1 MENILNSIDT
11 DKHIGVVTLSNGKY
25 LKLPKLSN
33 FKIIRIVKFIGID
46 GIRMYDQAR
55 EILLDDTL
63 VGFERYAH
71 ILESLK
77 EEQLIRILSILL
89 DVSDEEALQLDLN
102 ETLDILI
109 EYADKTNLGKTFTQV
124 RQLVKKL
131 FKKELPDF
139 KTLLD
144 QWFPKVEME
153 DIPVGESFSEQTM
166 QTNLAKSSIAL
177 ANNSST
183 L

>member
-1 MENILNSIDT
+1 MVNILNSIDT
-11 DKHIGVVTLSNGKY
+11 DKHIGVVTLTNGKE
-25 LKLPKLSN
+25 LQLPKLSN

-63 VGFERYAH
+63 GSFERFAL

-89 DVSDEEALQLDLN
+89 DVTDEEALQLDLN

-109 EYADKTNLGKTFTQV
+109 EYADKTNLGETFTQV
-124 RQLVKKL
+124 RQLVSKL

-153 DIPVGESFSEQTM
+153 DIQVGENFSEQTM
-166 QTNLAKSSIAL
+166 PTNLEKSLTPLVS
-177 ANNSST
+177 NSST

>member
-11 DKHIGVVTLSNGKY
+11 DKHIGVVTLINGKQ
-25 LKLPKLSN
+25 LQLPRLSN
-33 FKIIRIVKFIGID
+33 FKVIRIVKFIGID
-46 GIRMYDQAR
+46 GIRIYDQAR
-55 EILLDDTL
+55 AILLDDTL
-63 VGFERYAH
+63 EGFERFAL
-71 ILESLK
+71 IIESLK

-89 DVSDEEALQLDLN
+89 EVSDEEALGLDPN
-102 ETLDILI
+102 DTLEILI

-124 RQLVKKL
+124 RQLVKKM

-153 DIPVGESFSEQTM
+153 DIPVGENFSEKT
-166 QTNLAKSSIAL
+166 TLPNLEKVSTESESNSSIL
-177 ANNSST
+177 
-183 L
+183 

>member
-1 MENILNSIDT
+1 MVNILNSIDT
-11 DKHIGVVTLSNGKY
+11 DKHIGVVTLTNGKE
-25 LKLPKLSN
+25 LRLPKLSN

-63 VGFERYAH
+63 GSFERFAL

-89 DVSDEEALQLDLN
+89 DVTDEEALQLDLN

-109 EYADKTNLGKTFTQV
+109 EYADKTNLGETFTQV
-124 RQLVKKL
+124 RQLVSKL
-131 FKKELPDF
+131 FKKESPDF

-153 DIPVGESFSEQTM
+153 DIQVGENFSEQTM
-166 QTNLAKSSIAL
+166 PTNLEKSLTPL